1 MGGAIFFREKT
12 EMNLP
17 GFPHLF
23 SAGINALN
31 GVLVALISSNV
42 WDRVGTQ
49 LLGRVTGPMKFRLV
63 LQPCMAAFFAI
74 RSGLADAR
82 TGKSPYFWTMVSD
95 PTERAELIKDGWK
108 SVGKVFILAIV
119 LDVIYQIIELHF
131 VYVGEAIIVAV
142 ILAILPYLIL
152 RGIVTRIARRRIA
165 PVPVK

>member
-1 MGGAIFFREKT
+1 
-12 EMNLP
+12 MNLP
-17 GFPHLF
+17 GFPHVELF
-23 SAGINALN
+23 SAGNNAVNSL
-31 GVLVALISSNV
+31 LVALDPTGT

-49 LLGRVTGPMKFRLV
+49 LIGRVTGPMKFRLV

-74 RSGLADAR
+74 RSGLADAK

-95 PTERAELIKDGWK
+95 PKERAQLIRDGWK

-131 VYVGEAIIVAV
+131 VYVGEAIIVAF

-165 PVPVK
+165 SVPVNKSV